1 MLQRPGH
8 RCCDSRPTLRR
19 AAVVGAARGC
29 FSERRMTLLRAA
41 AGVAA
46 STPARDAIPHHRSCK
61 GWEKELQI
69 STADA
74 ASRGGGAAIGKRR
87 FFHLWVAVLP
97 AMAGGAA
104 IGGGGATMGVR
115 RCYKEQ
121 VAVLLAG
128 VDMLPA
134 VLSAEEDGIQRHR
147 LPGIGVA
154 VGVHPDGG
162 GSSRGRGRKRGRP
175 SSSSRHIKYRGAL
188 ITALLGIACQPWR
201 LLSVACVSAAAKM
214 EEYAVPPLSEL
225 DAGGGYEFCSDS
237 VRPTELLLLSTLG

>member
-134 VLSAEEDGIQRHR
+134 VLSA
-147 LPGIGVA
+147 
-154 VGVHPDGG
+154 
-162 GSSRGRGRKRGRP
+162 
-175 SSSSRHIKYRGAL
+175 GAL